1 MAKLVDALDLGSSGA
16 IRGGSSPPSR
26 TTRWAPLALM
36 IVLRTASANATAPPL
51 PRPESTRRF
60 LPATNVSAIAQDSKG
75 HLWIGTDRG
84 LARFDGLDFHWQ
96 EGHSR
101 LDDAVQSIVID
112 PDDTLWIG
120 LRQPGTVLRMRNNR
134 VDEVVVLGEPPLV
147 PLTRVLRGPNNTLY
161 TLSSLGLHQIPLGAT
176 DTAPLPV
183 FENQEDWRAIDATFD
198 AKGNLWIGTTRGF
211 ARVEQGKIRLIAP
224 VRVVHNIH
232 QGPSG
237 TFLVNT
243 SDGPQA
249 FLPESETWARLLLA
263 DGTAMEPSI
272 LYYDSK
278 ETTWLS
284 AGSGANL
291 QVVANGTVYPATIDG
306 METGASVAFED
317 REGNVWFG
325 SATGGLLH
333 FRRDHPFRL
342 IGRADGLEIPVVFSI
357 APAASG
363 GVWMTSPTG
372 LVRWKDGDLKVISV
386 RPLTWPG
393 GLRGIFEDADGSVI
407 LPIFHESVLR
417 YREGVLTDVGSWAS
431 VPDKHM
437 HWAMRTRD
445 GTLVL
450 GQSDGK
456 LIVES
461 AGERRIFDG
470 APSNCGAPAYGACE
484 DPNGTLWLATS
495 YSGLCEVR
503 RDKPEWSFH
512 RYGFG
517 KTLPTNRLNAIHCD
531 GNDLWIGTAANGLVR
546 KRGDVFV
553 GVDDTK
559 GLRSNHVGAIVP
571 DRASHL
577 WVSSQRGIERIDAQQ
592 LNDVADGKLDR
603 ISGLPFDIDDG
614 MGGNTVVSA
623 FPPSGSIDRDGAI
636 WFPTLQGAVV
646 FPDPSSVKPAPVPTP
661 IFDRVTLD
669 GRDLALDDAPI
680 LRREVGL
687 GNLVVTVT
695 ASTFVS
701 PHRLRFRYRLIGFDR
716 NWIEAGSRR
725 TAYYTNLP
733 AGVFR
738 FELQVTTA
746 GNPVPRQTS
755 LDIVLV
761 PPFYRTPIFTIIL
774 ILATILLILF
784 FVRIRLWQQR
794 LRFAAVVDERE
805 RIARDMHD
813 TLEQS
818 LVASRLQLDAAEA
831 GMGRPGL
838 AEKHIGRARELVD
851 RSMREAKASIWALR
865 AGLSDEADLRAALSA
880 IMGQALSGT
889 RVQFH
894 LGCDREPYR
903 LEPEAER
910 QMVRIAQEAVTNAL
924 KHGAPK
930 SINIELRFTPTRV
943 EMSIQ
948 DDGTGFDAGDD
959 GVSPAGKPGAHY
971 GLRGMHERA
980 QTLAGTMQIHSRPLQ
995 GTVVTVSVP
1004 ATWRRGSGK
1013 RDKNGRLTGT

>member
-1 MAKLVDALDLGSSGA
+1 MTLAV
-16 IRGGSSPPSR
+16 
-26 TTRWAPLALM
+26 LALT
-36 IVLRTASANATAPPL
+36 IAVSTSSASAAPPPL

-75 HLWIGTDRG
+75 HMWIGTDRG
-84 LARFDGLDFHWQ
+84 LARFDGLEFHWQ

-101 LDDAVQSIVID
+101 LDGAIQSIVID

-120 LRQPGTVLRMRNNR
+120 LRQPGTVLRMRKNR
-134 VDEVVVLGEPPLV
+134 VDEVAVLGEPPLV
-147 PLTRVLRGPNNTLY
+147 PLTRVLRGPNDTLY
-161 TLSSLGLHQIPLGAT
+161 TLSTLGLHQIPLETLGA
-176 DTAPLPV
+176 APVPV
-183 FENQEDWRAIDATFD
+183 FESQDDWRAVDAIFD
-198 AKGNLWIGTTRGF
+198 AHGNLWIGTTRGF
-211 ARVEQGKIRLIAP
+211 ARVENGKVRLIDP
-224 VRVVHNIH
+224 VRMVHNVH
-232 QGPSG
+232 QGPNG
-237 TFLVNT
+237 TLLVNT
-243 SDGPQA
+243 SDGPHA
-249 FLPESETWARLLLA
+249 FDPKSETWSRVPLS
-263 DGTAMEPSI
+263 DGKTLDSSI
-272 LYYDSK
+272 LYYDSHK
-278 ETTWLS
+278 ATWLS
-284 AGSGANL
+284 AGSGSNL
-291 QVVANGTVYPATIDG
+291 QVLENGTLYPVPIEG
-306 METGASVAFED
+306 MDTGASVAFED

-325 SATGGLLH
+325 SFSGGLVH
-333 FRRDHPFRL
+333 FRRDHPFRVL
-342 IGRADGLEIPVVFSI
+342 GRADGLEIPVVFSI

-363 GVWMTSPTG
+363 GVWMTSPSG

-386 RPLTWPG
+386 RPLAWPG
-393 GLRGIFEDADGSVI
+393 GLRGIFEDSDGSVI
-407 LPIFHESVLR
+407 LPIFRESVLR
-417 YREGVLTDVGSWAS
+417 YREGVLTDIGSWAS
-431 VPDKHM
+431 VPDKHL

-461 AGERRIFDG
+461 AGERRVFDG
-470 APSNCGAPAYGACE
+470 APSNCDAPARGACE
-484 DPNGTLWLATS
+484 DSNGTLWLATS
-495 YSGLCEVR
+495 YSGLCAVR
-503 RDKPEWSFH
+503 RDKPEWTFR

-531 GNDLWIGTAANGLVR
+531 GNDLWIGTGTNGLVR

-571 DRASHL
+571 DRVGHL

-592 LNDVADGKLDR
+592 LNDVADGKRDR
-603 ISGLPFDIDDG
+603 INGLPFDIDDG

-623 FPPSGSIDRDGAI
+623 FPPSGSVDRDGAI

-646 FPDPSSVKPAPVPTP
+646 FPDPASVKPAPVPTP
-661 IFDRVTLD
+661 SFDRVTLD
-669 GRDLALDDAPI
+669 GRDLALDNASV

-695 ASTFVS
+695 APTFVS
-701 PHRLRFRYRLIGFDR
+701 PHRLKFRYRLIGFDR

-733 AGVFR
+733 AGKFR
-738 FELQVTTA
+738 FEVEVTTA
-746 GNPVPRQTS
+746 GNNVPRRSS

-761 PPFYRTPIFTIIL
+761 PPFYRTPIFTIVL
-774 ILATILLILF
+774 ILATVMLILLL
-784 FVRIRLWQQR
+784 VRIRLWQQR

-831 GMGRPGL
+831 GIGRPGL

-865 AGLSDEADLRAALSA
+865 AGLSDEADIRAALSA
-880 IMGQALSGT
+880 IMGQALAGT

-894 LGCDREPYR
+894 LGCEGEPYR

-924 KHGAPK
+924 KHGSPRA
-930 SINIELRFTPTRV
+930 INVELRFAPTGV
-943 EMSIQ
+943 EMKIR
-948 DDGTGFDAGDD
+948 DDGAGFEAGDD
-959 GVSPAGKPGAHY
+959 GVAPTGKPGAHY

-980 QTLAGTMQIHSRPLQ
+980 QTLAGTLQIHSRPGQ
-995 GTVVTVSVP
+995 GATVTVAVP
-1004 ATWRRGSGK
+1004 ASWRRGSGQ
-1013 RDKNGRLTGT
+1013 RDKNGRLLGT